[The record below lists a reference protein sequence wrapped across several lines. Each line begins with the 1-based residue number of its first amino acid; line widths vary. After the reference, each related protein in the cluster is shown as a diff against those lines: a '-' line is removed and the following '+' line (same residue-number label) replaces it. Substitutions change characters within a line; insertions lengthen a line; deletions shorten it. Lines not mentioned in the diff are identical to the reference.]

1 MDTTAATTVKIET
14 LLDTDGFIRDP
25 DAWNADIARM
35 IAHYDGLSELTRDHW
50 VVIHALRDHYHRFGT
65 APPTFSHI
73 CNEYHLGKH
82 CVVNLFRSEREA
94 WRIAGMPDPGEEAKS
109 YM

>member
-1 MDTTAATTVKIET
+1 MNTSAAATLNIET

-25 DAWNADIARM
+25 DAWNDDIARM
-35 IAHYDGLSELTRDHW
+35 IAYHDGLTELTRDHW
-50 VVIHALRDHYHRFGT
+50 GVIHALRDHYHRFGT
-65 APPTFSHI
+65 APPAFSHI

-82 CVVNLFRSEREA
+82 CVVSLFRSEREA